1 MKSLKISKDFSD
13 SQKKDSGFAETEDS
27 DCDISAVQ
35 PENNLSDISEETV
48 NCGPRYAFST
58 EIPEKYDESYI
69 CAIPRNPQEMYVYW
83 ELSSND
89 NAEVNSCITDSV
101 SNLLLRLREKNSSLE
116 NLDSENESFLIEL
129 DNSDCS
135 KVIELPESGKE
146 YIVESGYITQDGAF
160 KPLVSSVPEK
170 ESQEFDTSTQES
182 GSVAW
187 GNFYKNGSVVL
198 YDDLPENPDVDNKEF
213 LNLSCSKSSPQKW

>member
-1 MKSLKISKDFSD
+1 MKSLKVSKDFSD
-13 SQKKDSGFAETEDS
+13 SQKKDNSFAETEDS

-35 PENNLSDISEETV
+35 PENSISDTPQENV

-69 CAIPRNPQEMYVYW
+69 CAIPRNPQEMFVYW
-83 ELSSND
+83 ELSSDD

-101 SNLLLRLREKNSSLE
+101 SNLLLRLRDKDSSLE

-129 DNSDCS
+129 DNSDSS

-146 YIVESGYITQDGAF
+146 YVVESGYITQDGAF
-160 KPLVSSVPEK
+160 KPLASSMPA
-170 ESQEFDTSTQES
+170 ESQESDTQSD
-182 GSVAW
+182 SVTW
-187 GNFYKNGSVVL
+187 ENFYRNGAEAIF
-198 YDDLPENPDVDNKEF
+198 YENVSEESDIDNREF
-213 LNLSCSKSSPQKW
+213 LNISRSKSSPQKW